1 MNIENDNRSRILNL
15 IHNLNSSKLVYIL
28 IPFVD

>member
-15 IHNLNSSKLVYIL
+15 IHNLNSSELVYIL